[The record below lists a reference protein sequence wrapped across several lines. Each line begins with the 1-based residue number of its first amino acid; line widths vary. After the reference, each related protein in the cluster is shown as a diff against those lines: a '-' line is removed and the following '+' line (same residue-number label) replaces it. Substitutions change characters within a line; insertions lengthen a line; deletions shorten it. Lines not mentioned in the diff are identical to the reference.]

1 MGPHESYR
9 YPLHDL
15 GEVGT
20 SAQVALNLVFA
31 ATWLSTQHLRTVSA
45 AAQLLHDLACAR
57 PSSPGD
63 QHVYAQPPILGEA
76 NIAQS
81 SCQASSSPRSVT
93 RPWFPSTITRCPSVS
108 FCVPSVVPITAGI
121 PYSRA
126 TMAACD
132 AAPPPS
138 TTTAAAR

>member
-1 MGPHESYR
+1 MRTHESYR

-45 AAQLLHDLACAR
+45 AAQLLHDLAPAR
-57 PSSPGD
+57 PSSSGG

-76 NIAQS
+76 NIA
-81 SCQASSSPRSVT
+81 
-93 RPWFPSTITRCPSVS
+93 
-108 FCVPSVVPITAGI
+108 
-121 PYSRA
+121 
-126 TMAACD
+126 
-132 AAPPPS
+132 
-138 TTTAAAR
+138 